1 MEYPAFIQ
9 WHRNLLISDED
20 VLVIIFM
27 MLLWLYSIYLTARA
41 YNKLLSDGR
50 TESDIQIVDWWR
62 WFLCIDDIEYEYWTD
77 YSCRNKLIFNFEF
90 WYKASINFILI
101 QVNTWIYFNS
111 EWSKY
116 KWFSCEPSLLGI
128 IKN

>member
-62 WFLCIDDIEYEYWTD
+62 WFLCVEDIEYEYWTD

>member
-62 WFLCIDDIEYEYWTD
+62 WFLCIEDIEYEYWTD